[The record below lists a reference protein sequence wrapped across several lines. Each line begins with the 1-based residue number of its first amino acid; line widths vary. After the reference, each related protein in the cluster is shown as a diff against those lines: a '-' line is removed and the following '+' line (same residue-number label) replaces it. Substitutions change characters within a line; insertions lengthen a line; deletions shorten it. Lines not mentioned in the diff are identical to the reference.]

1 MSRLRISHRTRY
13 RYAEPVT
20 FARHRLVVRP
30 REGHDVWVEK
40 QVLEIHPAHRLI
52 WRRDLFGNSIA
63 LVDFLEPSDS
73 LDIHND
79 LVVARR
85 DGAWIRAFDDFEP
98 AGWPVIYSVQE
109 RPVATGYLEPVYP
122 EESAGLRAWLALQP
136 WAWISGDSGSGPPPK
151 HPDAIAFIQ
160 ALSTWIY
167 AQINYRRREE
177 KGVQSPMETL
187 RLRSGSCRDM
197 ATLMLESL
205 RAAGI
210 AARFASGYLDSAAS
224 AAGMAA
230 THAWVEFCLPEQGWG
245 GCDPTLDEAASLK
258 HVLTGVSSH
267 PRGVMPVSGSFIGR
281 AGLFLGLTVSVKI
294 EHLSAAEPLSAPP
307 SQPPEA

>member
-1 MSRLRISHRTRY
+1 MSRLQISHHTRY

-40 QVLEIHPAHRLI
+40 QVLEIHPAHRLM

-73 LDIHND
+73 LEIHND

-85 DGAWIRAFDDFEP
+85 DGAWFRTFEDFEP
-98 AGWPVIYSVQE
+98 VGWPVIYAEQE
-109 RPVATGYLEPVYP
+109 RAVAAGYLASVYP
-122 EESAGLRAWLALQP
+122 EESAGLRAWLAFQP
-136 WAWISGDSGSGPPPK
+136 WAWIPSNADRGPPPGQ
-151 HPDAIAFIQ
+151 PDVIAFIQ
-160 ALSTWIY
+160 ALSTWIHTH
-167 AQINYRRREE
+167 INYRRREE
-177 KGVQSPMETL
+177 KGVQSPLETL
-187 RLRSGSCRDM
+187 QLRSGSCRDM

-224 AAGMAA
+224 AAGLAA

-245 GCDPTLDEAASLK
+245 GCDPTLNEAASLK

-267 PRGVMPVSGSFIGR
+267 PRGVMPVSGSFTGR
-281 AGLFLGLTVSVKI
+281 AGLYQGLTVSVKM
-294 EHLSAAEPLSAPP
+294 EKLPAAEPLSDPAPP
-307 SQPPEA
+307 PPEA